1 MGKEKNTALQLNQE
15 IVEQLELK
23 TGQEIELE
31 LYADKL
37 VLRKEEKLDCRSL
50 PGWIAIVSSVLF
62 SLAFFGASVV
72 NDYNQILLVGS
83 YSITTFLIGFG
94 SLLGLIF
101 FTTTFI
107 LNRNL
112 FLGGIKTR
120 VFWRILPV
128 IVASFTAILI
138 LILLGV
144 TWVLN
149 QIFTGA
155 SFDRLTSTIILGVS
169 LYAVSITWGQVA
181 ERIRATWLTTLLIV
195 IMISGVLLSMATNS
209 SREWWQFNLSF
220 LGTQNAANSWQFNVT
235 LILSALILV
244 ALVDYLFVALG
255 EKYAKN
261 WKFSILRILLT
272 LLGLDLG
279 AVGYFPNDASS
290 HLVHTRLAGYLV
302 YIIILLI
309 ISIRWLLPTVTRD
322 FLISSY
328 TIGAILV
335 GLEIAFQAVHYL
347 SLTAFEMSAFIL
359 AFTWLIM
366 LFNHLE
372 SLLIPEKKK
381 IIVQIH

>member
-381 IIVQIH
+381 IIFQIH

>member
-328 TIGAILV
+328 TIGGILV
-335 GLEIAFQAVHYL
+335 GLEIAFQAVRYL